1 MKSKLITRRALLR
14 TGVLGAA
21 SLSLAGC
28 NQFDSLSEQENPLR
42 RAVASMNNLTY
53 RAQRLLISRDRLAP
67 EFTLADIRQAQHPNG
82 STDPDTEE
90 YLELKADNFA
100 SFRLSVSGLVDTPLA
115 LSLDDLKALP
125 SRTQITR
132 HDCVEGWST
141 IAQWKG
147 VPLRTVLEKA
157 GVKTSGRYILFRCY
171 DALTTS
177 LSGPDLYYE
186 TIDLVDAYHPQTIL
200 AYEMNDKPLPIEN
213 GAPLRVRIERQLGY
227 KMAKYIKSIEVVTGF
242 ETVNGGYGGYW
253 EDRGYDWYA
262 GI

>member
-1 MKSKLITRRALLR
+1 MKSNLITRRSLIRAGL
-14 TGVLGAA
+14 TGAA

-28 NQFDSLSEQENPLR
+28 NQFDGLSDSDSVVR

-53 RAQRLLISRDRLAP
+53 RAQRLLVSRDRLAP
-67 EFTLADIRQAQHPNG
+67 EFTVADIRQSQHPNG
-82 STDPDTEE
+82 STDPDTDE
-90 YLELKADNFA
+90 YLKLKADNFA
-100 SFRLSVSGLVDTPLA
+100 SYRLNVSGLVDTPLT

-141 IAQWKG
+141 IAKWKG
-147 VPLRTVLEKA
+147 VPLRAVLQKT
-157 GVKTSGRYILFRCY
+157 GVKPAGRYILFRCY

-200 AYEMNDKPLPIEN
+200 AYEMNDNPLPVAN

-242 ETVNGGYGGYW
+242 ETVNGGNGGYW